1 MWCSSRSPK
10 VSSALTPARSLL
22 SSSSKRRVL
31 TGLGL
36 GVPPHAQL
44 SPLSL
49 VRTPVGSAR
58 LVCASKV
65 GGDMDSSSGSEQ
77 FSQEFDEWTRPW
89 EAPGYRGAV
98 ISALPENQQKIAFAA
113 ISAGI
118 SVGTALICALSLD
131 VGDVGAGVLGA
142 LYILGGVAH
151 FAVFDQYTTIVPHE
165 GAFGGLWRVPGTPAF
180 QVTWTGIAEMAGG
193 LGLIAGGPVHAV
205 PHVVGR
211 ISGFALF
218 VLTIAITPANIYA
231 ATNNAPGPGPPP
243 EDGELPPLV
252 EPSGHVGRAVA
263 QCVLLAALWSAA
275 FNGCDDCVTRV

>member
-1 MWCSSRSPK
+1 MGNHIMSPFMSSFLPNRILVSPRTSMSSCSTRVS
-10 VSSALTPARSLL
+10 VSSLPL
-22 SSSSKRRVL
+22 RVMSVTL
-31 TGLGL
+31 TGRIRSGL
-36 GVPPHAQL
+36 AHAQL

-49 VRTPVGSAR
+49 VRTPLKGGR
-58 LVCASKV
+58 LVRTCASKR
-65 GGDMDSSSGSEQ
+65 GDIIDSSAGSERK
-77 FSQEFDEWTRPW
+77 SEFDEWTRPW

-180 QVTWTGIAEMAGG
+180 HVTWTGIAEMAGG

-231 ATNNAPGPGPPP
+231 ATNNAPG
-243 EDGELPPLV
+243 
-252 EPSGHVGRAVA
+252 
-263 QCVLLAALWSAA
+263 
-275 FNGCDDCVTRV
+275 

>member
-1 MWCSSRSPK
+1 MS
-10 VSSALTPARSLL
+10 VT
-22 SSSSKRRVL
+22 L
-31 TGLGL
+31 TGRIRSGL
-36 GVPPHAQL
+36 AHAQL

-49 VRTPVGSAR
+49 VRTPPLKGGR
-58 LVCASKV
+58 LVRTCASKR
-65 GGDMDSSSGSEQ
+65 GDIIDSSSGSERK
-77 FSQEFDEWTRPW
+77 SEFDEWTRPW

-180 QVTWTGIAEMAGG
+180 HVTWTGIAEMAGG

-252 EPSGHVGRAVA
+252 EQSGHVGRAVA